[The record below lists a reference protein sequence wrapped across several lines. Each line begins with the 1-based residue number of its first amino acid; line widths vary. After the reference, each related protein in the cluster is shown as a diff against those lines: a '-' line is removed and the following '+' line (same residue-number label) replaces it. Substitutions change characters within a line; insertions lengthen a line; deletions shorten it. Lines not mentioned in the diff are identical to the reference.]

1 MTSVL
6 RELRDLTPLR
16 AMGLAEGL
24 MVAERQANRLLKISG
39 IAVPPVPDAVIVEL
53 PRIQV
58 ERIALGPVSG
68 ATEWSHG
75 RWLILVN
82 AAEPPGR
89 QRFSLAHEFKH
100 VLDHPFVQ
108 TLYPGVRDPI
118 DPQRAEQVCDYF
130 AACLL
135 MPRRLLAP
143 RWAGGFKNAEAL
155 ARLFRVS
162 PTAMRFRLRATGLSD
177 AGTAYRSRNGRQAST
192 R

>member
-6 RELRDLTPLR
+6 RDLRDPIPLR
-16 AMGLAEGL
+16 ALSLAEGL
-24 MVAERQANRLLKISG
+24 RLAERQANRLLKIMNV
-39 IAVPPVPDAVIVEL
+39 AVPPVPDTVITEL

-82 AAEPPGR
+82 STEPPGR

-100 VLDHPFVQ
+100 VLDHPFAA
-108 TLYPGVRDPI
+108 TLYPDDRNRVD
-118 DPQRAEQVCDYF
+118 QHRAEQVCDHF

-135 MPRRLLAP
+135 MPRRLLEP
-143 RWAGGFKNAEAL
+143 RWEAGFRNPIAL

-162 PTAMRFRLRATGLSD
+162 PTAMRFRLRATGLRE
-177 AGTAYRSRNGRQAST
+177 AGAGYRSRNGREPSP